1 MRPPQR
7 LMRLFGELRKEGESL
22 SNPLPSHP
30 LESFSYGQ
38 SAIKLDRDKPISE
51 GRLERRVV
59 EVLIFANLGHKGVAF
74 WDSWKHLASLLA
86 PLGKVID

>member
-1 MRPPQR
+1 
-7 LMRLFGELRKEGESL
+7 MRLFGELRKEGESL

-59 EVLIFANLGHKGVAF
+59 EVLIFADKRVAL
-74 WDSWKHLASLLA
+74 WDSWKHLTSLIV
-86 PLGKVID
+86 PFGKVFG